1 MDNRLLPNP
10 EKFHLDPPDN
20 LSTPDQVKTE
30 SRLLLLPRPGTEA
43 KDRKLQKADRE
54 KLRRDR
60 LNDQFTELGKT
71 LDPERPKFDKAT
83 ILSDTIQMLNDL
95 TSQVNKLKSEYAAL
109 TEESHELTQEKN
121 DLREEKASL
130 KSDIVNLTLQYQ
142 QRVRAMYPWGHMD
155 QSVVMPMP
163 PSYPYP
169 VPLQIPIPPGTIP
182 MHPSVQPY
190 PFFGSQNPGV
200 VSNPCSTYFPSV
212 QYVSPAVQ
220 PSGSSHVSSRQGS
233 RNKSSENG
241 SGKDEDSNDVATELE
256 LKTPGS
262 TGDQDG
268 SPAQSKSKKSSNR
281 KENSISEGSG
291 CSSSATVQV
300 SSSNSVIAGTNN
312 NN

>member
-1 MDNRLLPNP
+1 MDHRLPSNS
-10 EKFHLDPPDN
+10 EKFHLVPPDN
-20 LSTPDQVKTE
+20 QSPPNQVKTE
-30 SRLLLLPRPGTEA
+30 SRPGTEL

-83 ILSDTIQMLNDL
+83 ILSDSIQMLNDL
-95 TSQVNKLKSEYAAL
+95 TAQVNRLKSEYTAL
-109 TEESHELTQEKN
+109 TEESRELTQEKH

-130 KSDIVNLTLQYQ
+130 KSDIENLNLQYQ

-155 QSVVMPMP
+155 QSVVMHP

-169 VPLQIPIPPGTIP
+169 VPLQMPMPPGTIP

-190 PFFGSQNPGV
+190 PFFGGQNPGV
-200 VSNPCSTYFPSV
+200 VSNPCSTFFPSV

-220 PSGSSHVSSRQGS
+220 PSGRSHVSSRQGS
-233 RNKSSENG
+233 RNKSSEQADSG

-268 SPAQSKSKKSSNR
+268 SSVQSKSKKSSHR
-281 KENSISEGSG
+281 KENSVSDGCSPSG
-291 CSSSATVQV
+291 CSSSGTVQV
-300 SSSNSVIAGTNN
+300 SSSNSVIGGTNN
-312 NN
+312 IN

>member
-1 MDNRLLPNP
+1 MDNRLPTTSD
-10 EKFHLDPPDN
+10 KFHLDPPDN
-20 LSTPDQVKTE
+20 RSPPNQVKTE
-30 SRLLLLPRPGTEA
+30 SRPGTEQ

-95 TSQVNKLKSEYAAL
+95 TAQVNKLKSEYAAL
-109 TEESHELTQEKN
+109 TEESRELTQEKH

-130 KSDIVNLTLQYQ
+130 KSDIETLNLQYQ

-155 QSVVMPMP
+155 QSVVMHPT
-163 PSYPYP
+163 SYPYP
-169 VPLQIPIPPGTIP
+169 VPLQMPMPPGTIP

-190 PFFGSQNPGV
+190 PFFGTQNPGV
-200 VSNPCSTYFPSV
+200 VSNPCSTFFPSV
-212 QYVSPAVQ
+212 QYVPPAVQ
-220 PSGSSHVSSRQGS
+220 PSGRSHVSSRQGS
-233 RNKSSENG
+233 RNKSSEQGESG

-268 SPAQSKSKKSSNR
+268 SPAQSNSKKSSHR
-281 KENSISEGSG
+281 KENSISEGSR
-291 CSSSATVQV
+291 CSSSGTVQV
-300 SSSNSVIAGTNN
+300 SSSHSVIGGTNN
-312 NN
+312 DN